1 MWYDNDLSILMW
13 IESLLLEAF
22 YSPDRLALLQWSV
35 EQQETLRATFTKP
48 KPIDA
53 VAGELSAFCSKQYAL
68 GREVL
73 MTHEFVTFASHKKKK
88 KRNKRRNK
96 QTKKH
101 NGQFIVFEMI
111 KYRYNIL
118 YCI

>member
-1 MWYDNDLSILMW
+1 M
-13 IESLLLEAF
+13 
-22 YSPDRLALLQWSV
+22 

-53 VAGELSAFCSKQYAL
+53 VAGELFAFCSKQYAL

-73 MTHEFVTFASHKKKK
+73 MTHESLTFASHKKKIK
-88 KRNKRRNK
+88 KRRN
-96 QTKKH
+96 TKKH
-101 NGQFIVFEMI
+101 DGQFIVFEII